1 MEQEEVLKIYVAT
14 SWKNATYSIVVRAIR
29 ESGHEVLDW
38 SATDV
43 ALPDF
48 RQLDERFGAA
58 SSTGSWEPQLAQEM
72 LKRAEVVAA
81 YSRDIQMLEECD
93 ALVLLTPC
101 GRNAHFEAG
110 YAQGNG
116 KACALFLAPGVEP
129 ELMTAGMHA
138 VSDVESLIR
147 WIESAS
153 TAPAA

>member
-1 MEQEEVLKIYVAT
+1 MKIYVAT
-14 SWKNATYSIVVRAIR
+14 SWKNAMYTIVVRAIK

-48 RQLDERFGAA
+48 RRLDERFSAA
-58 SSTGSWEPQLAQEM
+58 SSTGSWEPPLAKEM
-72 LKRAEVVAA
+72 LERTEVFAA
-81 YSRDIQMLEECD
+81 YSRDIRMLEECD

-110 YAQGNG
+110 YAQGKN
-116 KACALFLAPGVEP
+116 KTCALFLAPGVEP

-147 WIESAS
+147 WIDSAS
-153 TAPAA
+153 AAPAA

>member
-1 MEQEEVLKIYVAT
+1 MKIYVAT
-14 SWKNATYSIVVRAIR
+14 SWKNAMYTIVVRAIR

-48 RQLDERFGAA
+48 RRLDERFSAA
-58 SSTGSWEPQLAQEM
+58 SSTGSWEPPLAKEM
-72 LKRAEVVAA
+72 LERTEVFAA
-81 YSRDIQMLEECD
+81 YSRDIRMLEECD

-110 YAQGNG
+110 YAQGKN
-116 KACALFLAPGVEP
+116 KTCALFLAPGVEP

-147 WIESAS
+147 WIDSAS
-153 TAPAA
+153 AAPAA